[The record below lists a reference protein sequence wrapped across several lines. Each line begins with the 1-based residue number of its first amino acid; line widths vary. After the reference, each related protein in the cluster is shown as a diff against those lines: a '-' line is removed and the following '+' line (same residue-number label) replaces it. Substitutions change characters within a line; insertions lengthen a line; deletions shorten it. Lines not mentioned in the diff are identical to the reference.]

1 MVSVLNAPLIC
12 TELQPFGL
20 AVTGFNVAQIDVEFA
35 DQLRNWLGLHGVV
48 VLRGA
53 FAAAKTLDQANRDA
67 VFVRFLEH
75 LGPMTFTSG
84 ETPVAHQPMLN
95 LVSNVG
101 RTTPPK
107 SVFHTDTSYVSSPPA
122 YTALRAVA
130 VPEAGGDTVFVNQ
143 YAAYDTLPPAA
154 QQRLAN
160 TRVLHTVSGLPT
172 EHLSQTECWHPLF
185 KVHPISGRT
194 ALFLSTP
201 SRCQQLSGYTT
212 AQAQRLIRLLYAHST
227 RPYRTLHH
235 RWQAN
240 DLLIW
245 DNRCTL
251 HRGDHAAVVGD
262 RVFHRGM
269 VLPLASEHQPATP

>member
-1 MVSVLNAPLIC
+1 MVSELNAPLPC

-20 AVTGFNVAQIDVEFA
+20 VVTGFKVAQINVEFA
-35 DQLRNWLGLHGVV
+35 NHLRNWLGLHGVV

-53 FAAAKTLDQANRDA
+53 FAAAKTLDQAERDA
-67 VFVRFLEH
+67 AFVRFLEH

-101 RTTPPK
+101 RMTPPK

-160 TRVLHTVSGLPT
+160 SIIVEVLHS
-172 EHLSQTECWHPLF
+172 
-185 KVHPISGRT
+185 
-194 ALFLSTP
+194 
-201 SRCQQLSGYTT
+201 
-212 AQAQRLIRLLYAHST
+212 
-227 RPYRTLHH
+227 
-235 RWQAN
+235 
-240 DLLIW
+240 
-245 DNRCTL
+245 
-251 HRGDHAAVVGD
+251 
-262 RVFHRGM
+262 VFVAR
-269 VLPLASEHQPATP
+269 